1 MDLHLHDKV
10 ELKKAHPCGST
21 QWEILRVG
29 MDIKLKCLGCGHDHS
44 ISMPPE
50 PQHLCC
56 GPNRLPGGRT
66 FLQGASPFCDRIS
79 LRSAL

>member
-1 MDLHLHDKV
+1 MSNKHRLFAAILVVILVISMLASLIVPYLSLRKV
-10 ELKKAHPCGST
+10 ISH
-21 QWEILRVG
+21 
-29 MDIKLKCLGCGHDHS
+29 HS

-56 GPNRLPGGRT
+56 GPNRLPGGTHLFTGRV
-66 FLQGASPFCDRIS
+66 PFCDRIS

>member
-1 MDLHLHDKV
+1 MSNKHRLFAAILVVILVISCKV
-10 ELKKAHPCGST
+10 ISH
-21 QWEILRVG
+21 
-29 MDIKLKCLGCGHDHS
+29 HS
-44 ISMPPE
+44 ISVPPE

>member
-29 MDIKLKCLGCGHDHS
+29 MDIKLKCLGCGH
-44 ISMPPE
+44 E
-50 PQHLCC
+50 
-56 GPNRLPGGRT
+56 LPGGRT